1 VTCAT
6 GYTGTASS
14 ITCQASAAWTV
25 SSGCTIRNCGTP
37 VASAGYVLGSGSTT
51 FGSTYSMSCATGYT
65 GTAAA
70 LTCQADG
77 TWTAQSGCTIR
88 NCGTPV
94 ASTGYALG
102 SGSTTYNSSF
112 SMSCASGYTG
122 TAATLTCRADGTW
135 SAQSGCTIVNCG
147 TPSVSSAYNLGS
159 GSTTYGSTY
168 SLSCNSSAGYSG
180 TASSITCQANGTWSA
195 PSGCSAGSCGQI
207 KASTGTN
214 TDGVYSITMSGTSP
228 ANHYCIM
235 NNAVNGG
242 GWMLVMKAAA
252 SGGTFAYTSSHW
264 TSVTTLN
271 AGDTNRNAGDAKYSG
286 FDYFLATDVMAI
298 FPDLD
303 GAFYSFYEHGFNRYN
318 GRNGA
323 AISLSTFF
331 AATQG
336 SGGYR
341 ISPGKSFSGWRSG
354 YFSSQAGFQ
363 WYGFNY
369 NTAAGGGM
377 NVRWGFG
384 WNNEGDE
391 GSNDLT
397 NGIGLGSRVGWSA
410 GDIIW
415 CCPDTTGVN
424 RQMRVEMYVRCN
436 AGATTNDP
444 GSSCANIKACTG
456 TNSDGVYWLYMP
468 SVGSVQHWCIMDSNA
483 RGGGWM
489 LALKATRAG
498 TFAYGASYWTS
509 VNTLNPSTI
518 NRNDGDA
525 KYEAFNRFR
534 AKEIMALFPDVSGV
548 NYDFYESNFNGYNG
562 RSGSRIALV
571 SFFSETNNGNYGI
584 SAGKSFSG
592 WKQGVFSSQSVF
604 SWYGFNYYNPW
615 VGCHSR
621 WGFGWNENT
630 PGDQTSNDVYGG
642 IGTNGGWGGCGAWS
656 ASDCVSCCQDTTG
669 VNRNMRVEIY
679 VR

>member
-1 VTCAT
+1 MTCNT
-6 GYTGTASS
+6 SSGYTGTANP
-14 ITCQASAAWTV
+14 I
-25 SSGCTIRNCGTP
+25 
-37 VASAGYVLGSGSTT
+37 
-51 FGSTYSMSCATGYT
+51 
-65 GTAAA
+65 
-70 LTCQADG
+70 TCQADG
-77 TWTAQSGCTIR
+77 TWSTASGC
-88 NCGTPV
+88 
-94 ASTGYALG
+94 
-102 SGSTTYNSSF
+102 
-112 SMSCASGYTG
+112 
-122 TAATLTCRADGTW
+122 AA
-135 SAQSGCTIVNCG
+135 
-147 TPSVSSAYNLGS
+147 Y
-159 GSTTYGSTY
+159 
-168 SLSCNSSAGYSG
+168 
-180 TASSITCQANGTWSA
+180 
-195 PSGCSAGSCGQI
+195 SCGAI
-207 KASTGTN
+207 KAVTGTN
-214 TDGVYSITMSGTSP
+214 TDGVYSISMSGTSP
-228 ANHYCIM
+228 TNHYCIM

-252 SGGTFAYTSSHW
+252 SGGTFQYSSSHW
-264 TSVTTLN
+264 TSVSTLN
-271 AGDTNRNAGDAKYSG
+271 PTDTTRNAGDAKYSG

-298 FPDLD
+298 FPDLN
-303 GAFYSFYEHGFNRYN
+303 GAFYDYYEHSFNRYN

-341 ISPGKSFSGWRSG
+341 ISPGKSFPGWRSG
-354 YFSSQAGFQ
+354 YFSSQGGFQ

-397 NGIGLGSRVGWSA
+397 NGIGLGSNAGWSA
-410 GDIIW
+410 GDRIG
-415 CCPDTTGVN
+415 CCQDTTGVN

-489 LALKATRAG
+489 LALKATRGA
-498 TFAYGASYWTS
+498 TFQYHSSYWTS
-509 VNTLNPSTI
+509 VNTLNAGTI

-548 NYDFYESNFNGYNG
+548 NYDYYESNFNGYNG
-562 RSGSRIALV
+562 RDGSRIELV
-571 SFFSETNNGNYGI
+571 NFFSQTNNGNYYI
-584 SAGKSFSG
+584 SLGKSFSG
-592 WKQGVFSSQSVF
+592 WKNGVFSSQSVF

-615 VGCHSR
+615 LGTNSR

-630 PGDQTSNDVYGG
+630 PGDQTSNDVYNG
-642 IGTNGGWGGCGAWS
+642 IGMASNSCGCTHS
-656 ASDCVSCCQDTTG
+656 AADCICCCQDTTG